1 MTSSPLPPLNS
12 SPPFI
17 LHISDVASQIFKKK
31 TDEIHKKIKIMFI
44 KICSYGI
51 GNFLLAIAITFKG
64 RKERM
69 EELIIQINRALLPAY
84 LFMLQMI
91 E

>member
-1 MTSSPLPPLNS
+1 MY
-12 SPPFI
+12 
-17 LHISDVASQIFKKK
+17 
-31 TDEIHKKIKIMFI
+31 I

>member
-1 MTSSPLPPLNS
+1 MY
-12 SPPFI
+12 
-17 LHISDVASQIFKKK
+17 
-31 TDEIHKKIKIMFI
+31 M

-51 GNFLLAIAITFKG
+51 GNFVLAIAIPFKG

-69 EELIIQINRALLPAY
+69 EELIIQINRALLPVY